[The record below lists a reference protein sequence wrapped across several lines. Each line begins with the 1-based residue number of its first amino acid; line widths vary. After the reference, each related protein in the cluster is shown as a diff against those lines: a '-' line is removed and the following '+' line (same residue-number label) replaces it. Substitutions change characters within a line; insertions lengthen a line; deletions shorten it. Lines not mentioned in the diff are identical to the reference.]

1 MRLWSRLVL
10 LTSLCACAAAPDRR
24 FEVCEALLPAFLAEG
39 EHAEILDR
47 RPAPEDPGRVIIA
60 FMRETPAPD
69 GRGILA
75 CTFADDGRGGRLA
88 LIAVEESATGPLSAV
103 KLQLLRRELGHELG
117 LDLSRPPAFDM
128 PPRVGA
134 PGGPRA
140 LPYLVQQ
147 LINTLILGAIYGL
160 TAVGYTLVYGVIGVI
175 NFAYGEIYMLG
186 AFAALSLF
194 AVVGAVG
201 GSWLPA
207 ALLAALGTAVLVSA
221 GHAWVAERL
230 VFRPLAHQ
238 PSRALIAAIALSISL
253 QEYMRLAQGSRSHWL
268 SAMSFGSM
276 KLMERDGFAVHV
288 TGLQTTIVALAFV
301 ISLGL
306 ALLLSRSRFGR
317 ELRAVAQDSRMS
329 AMLGVDVNRTVATTF
344 ALGGALA
351 GVAGLIDAV
360 YYGGVGFFMGYIVG
374 FKALTAALLGGIG
387 SVGGALLGGLLIGAI
402 ETFWAAYLDSSYR
415 DVAVFGVLV
424 LVLTFRPSGLLGVE
438 EKPIERAPAGR

>member
-1 MRLWSRLVL
+1 MRLCSSLLL
-10 LTSLCACAAAPDRR
+10 LTFLCACAAAPDRR
-24 FEVCEALLPAFLAEG
+24 FEVCEALLPAFLEEG

-47 RPAPEDPGRVIIA
+47 KLAPEDPGRVVIE
-60 FMRETPAPD
+60 FMRGALVP
-69 GRGILA
+69 GRRSVLA

-88 LIAVEESATGPLSAV
+88 LIAVEESASGPLSAV

-117 LDLSRPPAFDM
+117 LDLSRSQVQEV
-128 PPRVGA
+128 PRIGA
-134 PGGPRA
+134 PGGARA

-147 LINTLILGAIYGL
+147 LVNALILGAIYGL

-194 AVVGAVG
+194 AVVGVAG

-207 ALLAALGTAVLVSA
+207 ALLAALGTAVLTSA

-230 VFRPLAHQ
+230 VFRPLARQ

-268 SAMSFGSM
+268 SAMSFGSLKVM
-276 KLMERDGFAVHV
+276 DRGGFAVHV
-288 TGLQTTIVALAFV
+288 TGLQTLIIAVALL

-306 ALLLSRSRFGR
+306 ALLLRRSRFGR

-360 YYGGVGFFMGYIVG
+360 YYGGVGFLMGYIVG

-387 SVGGALLGGLLIGAI
+387 SVGGALLGGLLIGVI

-424 LVLTFRPSGLLGVE
+424 LVLAFRPSGILGTD